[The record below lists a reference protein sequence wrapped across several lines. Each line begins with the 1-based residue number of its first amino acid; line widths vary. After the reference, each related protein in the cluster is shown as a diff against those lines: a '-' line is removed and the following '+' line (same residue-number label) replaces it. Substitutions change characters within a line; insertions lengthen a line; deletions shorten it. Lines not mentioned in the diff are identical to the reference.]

1 MYFLLVIFLFF
12 MFLLAVSQPKF
23 VKVSNPFRPPVVSWK
38 MCIVYSLVFTGIIAL
53 FYYFAWPIL
62 RQKLG
67 FKTKETAVTQSASG
81 SASASASGERSG
93 LGSGLGS
100 STPDE
105 RLSSALSGENTSK
118 QKNEKDHLKNH
129 TLASF
134 RV

>member
-67 FKTKETAVTQSASG
+67 FKTKETAVTQPASG
-81 SASASASGERSG
+81 SASASGER
-93 LGSGLGS
+93 SGLGS

>member
-1 MYFLLVIFLFF
+1 

-67 FKTKETAVTQSASG
+67 FKTKETAVTQPASG
-81 SASASASGERSG
+81 SASASGER
-93 LGSGLGS
+93 SGLGS

-118 QKNEKDHLKNH
+118 QKNEKDHLKNNH